1 MDSYNLSYTP
11 GFEQQKR
18 LSDLARRC
26 RGINGWGVQELLQ
39 HAATANYKADI
50 DLKLDFLEDEVERF
64 ENQFCSQTAR
74 EQLCISEEE
83 HAACQRV
90 ADAFSEIYSA
100 DLLVLDAGRYGFVK
114 LQYFHPPFG
123 YDEAG
128 IFTTG
133 KDLFN
138 DLWNEWIS
146 LRFLAFTKGTP
157 LADLDYQDM
166 FQCLPAEKQQE
177 FMDKRNYFLSR
188 SRITL

>member
-26 RGINGWGVQELLQ
+26 REINGWGVQELLQ

-64 ENQFCSQTAR
+64 ENQFCRQASI
-74 EQLCISEEE
+74 EQLCIGDEE

-100 DLLVLDAGRYGFVK
+100 DLLVLDAGSYGFVK

-133 KDLFN
+133 RDLFN

-146 LRFLAFTKGTP
+146 LLLLALTKGTL
-157 LADLDYQDM
+157 LANLDYQDM

-177 FMDKRNYFLSR
+177 FMDKRDYFLDR
-188 SRITL
+188 SGISL

>member
-1 MDSYNLSYTP
+1 MDSYNLSYIP
-11 GFEQQKR
+11 GVEQQKR

-26 RGINGWGVQELLQ
+26 KGINGWSVQELLQ

-50 DLKLDFLEDEVERF
+50 DLKLDFWEDEVERF
-64 ENQFCSQTAR
+64 ENQFCSQTAK

-100 DLLVLDAGRYGFVK
+100 NLLVFDAGSYGFVK
-114 LQYFHPPFG
+114 LQYFHLPFG
-123 YDEAG
+123 YDKAD

-138 DLWNEWIS
+138 DLWNEGIS
-146 LRFLAFTKGTP
+146 LRLLALTKGTP

-166 FQCLPAEKQQE
+166 FQCLPANKQQE
-177 FMDKRNYFLSR
+177 FLDKRDYFLDR
-188 SRITL
+188 SGITL

>member
-1 MDSYNLSYTP
+1 MDSCNLSYTL

-50 DLKLDFLEDEVERF
+50 DLKLDFLEDEVSLLE
-64 ENQFCSQTAR
+64 SQSCRQAAR

-100 DLLVLDAGRYGFVK
+100 DLLVLDAGSYGFVK

-123 YDEAG
+123 YDEAD

-146 LRFLAFTKGTP
+146 LRLLALTKGTP
-157 LADLDYQDM
+157 LANLDYQDM

-177 FMDKRNYFLSR
+177 FLDKRDYFLDR
-188 SRITL
+188 SGITL

>member
-1 MDSYNLSYTP
+1 MCSSDL
-11 GFEQQKR
+11 EQQKR

-26 RGINGWGVQELLQ
+26 REINGWGVKELLQ

-74 EQLCISEEE
+74 EQLCINDEE

-133 KDLFN
+133 RDLFN

-146 LRFLAFTKGTP
+146 LRLLALTKGTP

-177 FMDKRNYFLSR
+177 FMDKRNYFLDR
-188 SRITL
+188 SGITL

>member
-1 MDSYNLSYTP
+1 MQGN
-11 GFEQQKR
+11 K
-18 LSDLARRC
+18 
-26 RGINGWGVQELLQ
+26 NGWGVQELLQ

-114 LQYFHPPFG
+114 LQYLHPPFG
-123 YDEAG
+123 YDEAD

-146 LRFLAFTKGTP
+146 LRLLALTKGTP

-177 FMDKRNYFLSR
+177 FMDKRDYFLDR
-188 SRITL
+188 SGISL